1 MSTPHEKL
9 IRTTFAL
16 PLGEVH
22 ALVGGAVSARPLLF
36 LHGFPDHPP
45 TAVPFLEHLAETHRV
60 VAPWLRG
67 YAPSPI
73 VGPYDLDTLAADALA
88 LIDRLGGQVDL
99 VGHDWGG
106 EITYTVCAAA
116 PSHVRRAVTLA
127 IPHPAT
133 LIRSLAHSKQWK
145 KSWYMGL
152 FQLPGAD
159 YLVRRRELA
168 LIDRLWRS
176 WSPSFTLN
184 SARRD
189 ELHACLKRSLPAPL
203 EYYRAIVRPLTTF
216 VDRMRKAETHIATPL
231 LQLHGSDDGCI
242 LPPTDE
248 DRRLFDARVLEVMPN
263 LGQLPAHRGSRHDRR
278 ARRPLVGVALR
289 VRRVRSTTR
298 SLSPTGD
305 RHPAVSRLTQRKKS
319 DGLRPGS
326 IADANDEAQFT
337 EFYTQSLS

>member
-73 VGPYDLDTLAADALA
+73 VGPYDLDTLA
-88 LIDRLGGQVDL
+88 
-99 VGHDWGG
+99 
-106 EITYTVCAAA
+106 
-116 PSHVRRAVTLA
+116 
-127 IPHPAT
+127 
-133 LIRSLAHSKQWK
+133 
-145 KSWYMGL
+145 
-152 FQLPGAD
+152 
-159 YLVRRRELA
+159 
-168 LIDRLWRS
+168 
-176 WSPSFTLN
+176 

-189 ELHACLKRSLPAPL
+189 QLHACLKRSLPAPL

-216 VDRMRKAETHIATPL
+216 VDRMRRAEAHIATPL

-242 LPPTDE
+242 VPPTDE
-248 DRRLFDARVLEVMPN
+248 DRRLFGARVLEVVPN
-263 LGQLPAHRGSRHDRR
+263 LGHFLHVEAPATIA
-278 ARRPLVGVALR
+278 ARVARWL
-289 VRRVRSTTR
+289 
-298 SLSPTGD
+298 
-305 RHPAVSRLTQRKKS
+305 A
-319 DGLRPGS
+319 
-326 IADANDEAQFT
+326 
-337 EFYTQSLS
+337 